1 MTCEPIQPVSNPP
14 DTPRKKRNYAT
25 YLFRVLWITFG
36 VTVLIVLLFL
46 SIGKF
51 QLSDVGRHF
60 LAAYIYCILISL
72 PSIALVTWISM
83 RYTDRFPRLIF
94 LMHAAVMVCTAVT
107 GALAAGLVFRATGL
121 IPEKGYWP
129 EFWASVPFCI
139 VISLAVGLSITTFE
153 TLRDKYQTAQ
163 LELRTRQVEQ
173 ERAYKLL
180 AEARLSSLE
189 SRIRPHFLFNTL
201 NSIAALIPSDPLRAE
216 DTVGKLASL
225 LRFSLNA
232 NHGSL
237 VPLSQELK
245 IVRDYLEIEK
255 TRFGPRLR
263 YEIAVPGALA
273 DVKTP
278 PLALQSLVENVVKHV
293 VAERQQGA
301 TIQICGSL
309 AGQDDS
315 RVILSVSDDG
325 PGFSLDTITPEHG
338 LGNLVARLD
347 LLFGS
352 AGQLEVTRENEK
364 TVVKLSFPASS

>member
-1 MTCEPIQPVSNPP
+1 MTCETNQPVSSSP
-14 DTPRKKRNYAT
+14 DIPRKKRNYAT

-309 AGQDDS
+309 AGPDGG